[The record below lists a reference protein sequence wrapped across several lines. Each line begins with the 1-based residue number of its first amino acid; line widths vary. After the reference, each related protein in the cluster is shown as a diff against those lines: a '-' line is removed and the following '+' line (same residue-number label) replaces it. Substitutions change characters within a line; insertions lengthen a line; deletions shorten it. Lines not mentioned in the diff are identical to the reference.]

1 MPDISEGLHANMSAL
16 AQRKSTSS
24 TSYFGSR
31 VELTLNAL
39 PWGATGSRGSSLVCS
54 AASKLPSCL
63 AVDSR
68 SSLTSFYRFATS
80 TSSSANTSACSTQ
93 SKS

>member
-1 MPDISEGLHANMSAL
+1 MPGISEGLHANMSAL

-39 PWGATGSRGSSLVCS
+39 PWGGNRVEGQLLGLLGSLEAAIMLGGGVEVLV
-54 AASKLPSCL
+54 
-63 AVDSR
+63 D
-68 SSLTSFYRFATS
+68 
-80 TSSSANTSACSTQ
+80 
-93 SKS
+93 